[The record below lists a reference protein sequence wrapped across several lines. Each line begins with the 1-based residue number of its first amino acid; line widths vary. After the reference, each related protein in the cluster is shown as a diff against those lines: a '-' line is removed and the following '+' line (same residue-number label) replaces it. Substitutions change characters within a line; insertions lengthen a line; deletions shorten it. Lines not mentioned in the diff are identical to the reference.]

1 MEKLMNAIR
10 TLMENHVEET
20 GEKLGDGDSIAGVY
34 NDCIVIV
41 KIVND
46 ELKTEVILGK
56 PDIFNESLF
65 IS

>member
-1 MEKLMNAIR
+1 MEKVMDSIR
-10 TLMENHVEET
+10 TLIKNYVEELFN
-20 GEKLGDGDSIAGVY
+20 GETVVGVY

-41 KIVND
+41 KIVDD